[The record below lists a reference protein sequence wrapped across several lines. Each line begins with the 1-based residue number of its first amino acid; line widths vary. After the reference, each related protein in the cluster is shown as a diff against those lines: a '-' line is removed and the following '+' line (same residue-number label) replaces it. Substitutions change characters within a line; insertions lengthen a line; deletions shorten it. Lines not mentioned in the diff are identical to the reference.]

1 MVERAT
7 WKRWLPALVVLAVA
21 CARVP
26 SRLPD
31 GTPPSQAPAPAGKS
45 GANDTPARPVRSPLS
60 LAVERVAKADERTP
74 PEVWNAYATRAF
86 ASAWV
91 SEDGELDERLDR
103 LLAALAAAPSHG
115 LAASR
120 HDPAPLRDAIGI
132 LTVAKT
138 SPETTL
144 ANEARLDVAATTA
157 LFRLL
162 ADLHAGQV
170 DPQSLGYAIDA
181 SERRGEVGA
190 ILEAA
195 LAAPADELP
204 ATIDSAAP
212 RGYLYRRLE
221 AELTRQR
228 QLATRVDQAP
238 VHGSGKLVPG
248 EHRAQ
253 VPELRALLIALGD
266 LAPEAEATP
275 SAGKQVNHY
284 DTALAQAVR
293 RFQARH
299 GLVADGVIGTSTWA
313 ALAVPAAD
321 RARQIALTMERL
333 RWMPELG
340 DAPFILVNVPSYRL
354 WVIPSAMTDGEPVL
368 TMNVVVGQALDKQ
381 TPLVASELTNIVFRP
396 YWNVP
401 KSIAEKEIAPE
412 LTKDPNYLVANDMEL
427 VDGWSKDAGVV
438 DFAPER
444 IPQLASGNIRVRQR
458 PGPKNALGAIKFL
471 FPNDESVYLHGT
483 PMQSLFKRNRRALS
497 HGCVRVEDPVTLAS
511 YVLREE
517 SEWTREAIV
526 KATRGDLNRWVE
538 IDPPMPVLLFYATAL
553 PLPGDGLS
561 FLDDVYGLDA
571 PLAKAIG
578 L

>member
-1 MVERAT
+1 M
-7 WKRWLPALVVLAVA
+7 
-21 CARVP
+21 
-26 SRLPD
+26 
-31 GTPPSQAPAPAGKS
+31 
-45 GANDTPARPVRSPLS
+45 
-60 LAVERVAKADERTP
+60 AKADGRTQ

-86 ASAWV
+86 APTWV
-91 SEDGELDERLDR
+91 REDGELDERLDH

-120 HDPAPLRDAIGI
+120 HDPAPLRDEIGI
-132 LTVAKT
+132 LTAAKT
-138 SPETTL
+138 SPQTTL
-144 ANEARLDVAATTA
+144 ENEARLDLAATTA

-181 SERRGEVGA
+181 SNRRGEVGA
-190 ILEAA
+190 ILEDTLASLTPEDLDAKIAA
-195 LAAPADELP
+195 
-204 ATIDSAAP
+204 AAP
-212 RGYLYRRLE
+212 RGYLYRRLGI
-221 AELTRQR
+221 ELARYR
-228 QLATRVDQAP
+228 ALAARTDPAP

-275 SAGKQVNHY
+275 SVSKPATHY
-284 DTALAQAVR
+284 DAALAQAVR

-321 RARQIALTMERL
+321 RVRQIALAMERL
-333 RWMPELG
+333 RWLPELG

-354 WVIPSAMTDGEPVL
+354 WVIPSAITDGEPVL

-427 VDGWSKDAGVV
+427 VDGWSKEAGVL
-438 DFAPER
+438 DFTPER

-517 SEWTREAIV
+517 SEWTREMIV
-526 KATRGDLNRWVE
+526 KATRGDPNRWVE